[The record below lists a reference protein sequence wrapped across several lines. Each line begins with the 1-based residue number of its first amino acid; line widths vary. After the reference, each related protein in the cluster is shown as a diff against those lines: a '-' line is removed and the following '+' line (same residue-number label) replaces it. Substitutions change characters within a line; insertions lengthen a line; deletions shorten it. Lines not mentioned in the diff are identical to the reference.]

1 MKQFMIAILVD
12 NQFGVLSRISGMFSR
27 RGFNID
33 SLTVGETENP
43 EFSRMTITMSGDDYA
58 RDQIIK
64 QLAKLQ
70 DVREIEEMEPDTTV
84 SRELL
89 LLKVKCER
97 EDLQQIMNVVNVFR
111 CSTIDFSPNSIC
123 IEVTGASSK
132 LDALIDLMRP
142 FGILEMCR
150 TGAVALAR
158 GANCLKLEDSAE

>member
-43 EFSRMTITMSGDDYA
+43 ELSRMTITMSGDDYA

-64 QLAKLQ
+64 QLAKLE
-70 DVREIEEMEPDTTV
+70 DVKEIEEMESEKTV

-89 LLKVKCER
+89 LLKVRCSK
-97 EDLQQIMNVVNVFR
+97 DDMQPIMNVVNVFR
-111 CSTIDFSPNSIC
+111 CNTIDFSTESIC

-132 LDALIDLMRP
+132 IDALIDLMRP
-142 FGILEMCR
+142 FGIIEMCR

-158 GANCLKLEDSAE
+158 GTNSLNKTK